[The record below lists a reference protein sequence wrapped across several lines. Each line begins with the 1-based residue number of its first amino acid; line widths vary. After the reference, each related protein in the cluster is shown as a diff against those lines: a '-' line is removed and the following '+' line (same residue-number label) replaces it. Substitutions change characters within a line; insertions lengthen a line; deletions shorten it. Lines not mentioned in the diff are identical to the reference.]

1 MEDRWPDRE
10 DNRLEEACGLPR
22 GFFARIA
29 AGMKYEEALR
39 APPPASSPFERLLE
53 KIKSVLGQKTTRAV
67 RLHRVF
73 EDLCEL
79 ADEGEK
85 SRDTVTHGMT
95 IAADTPE
102 HPQQQ
107 NIEYTPEKKDEQ
119 PGGST

>member
-10 DNRLEEACGLPR
+10 DNRLEEACGLPH

-29 AGMKYEEALR
+29 AGMKYDEALR
-39 APPPASSPFERLLE
+39 APLAVSSPFECLMER
-53 KIKSVLGQKTTRAV
+53 IKSVLGQKTTRAV
-67 RLHRVF
+67 RMRRVF

-85 SRDTVTHGMT
+85 PRATVTTGMT
-95 IAADTPE
+95 IDADTPE
-102 HPQQQ
+102 QPQQQ
-107 NIEYTPEKKDEQ
+107 KIEYTPEKKDEQ